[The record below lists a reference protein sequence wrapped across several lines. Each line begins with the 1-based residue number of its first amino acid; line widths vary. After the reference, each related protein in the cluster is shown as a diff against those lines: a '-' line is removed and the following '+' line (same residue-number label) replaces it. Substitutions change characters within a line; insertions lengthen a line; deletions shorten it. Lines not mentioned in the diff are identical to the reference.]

1 MRYVLDTNVLVHAIR
16 NSPTWQQINQQFD
29 LLNPENQLFISFVT
43 KVELF
48 AIGLKNAWGE
58 KKMQQLEQIMQ
69 QLTILGI
76 NDSLLQNYIE
86 IDAYSN
92 GKHPTKQLP
101 TSSIKM
107 GKHDIWIAATAAYI
121 YADLITTDKDFN
133 HLNHVFLRVHY
144 IAPN

>member
-29 LLNPENQLFISFVT
+29 LLNPENQLFIYFAT

-107 GKHDIWIAATAAYI
+107 GKHDIG
-121 YADLITTDKDFN
+121 
-133 HLNHVFLRVHY
+133 
-144 IAPN
+144 